1 MVVWLDGWVALT
13 KKTLDRKIEALEAL
27 RAAPLSAASQEQL
40 RKALQDRSNYA
51 VARAAAVVADLQLQA
66 LVQDLVAAFDG
77 FLANGAK
84 ADPQCWGKN
93 AIAKALKDVG
103 HRGAEVFLRG
113 SRHFQWEAVWGG
125 REDTAATLRG
135 TCALALVG
143 SDLGDLEILRRLAEL
158 LADPAKTVRVDAARA
173 IAQLGRVEGAIL
185 LRFKALSGDR
195 EPEVVGQCLS
205 ALLAIEPRVSIPFV
219 AQFLDAAGE
228 DVRIEA
234 AGALSES
241 AEPEAMQALEWFWN
255 RQTDPGVRRTLL
267 ALLGAS
273 PVPESA
279 RLLVRVLGEASGE
292 TAIEAVQALAR
303 SRFRAQVREEAAA
316 AVARGGD
323 ARARRAFESAFG
335 AG

>member
-1 MVVWLDGWVALT
+1 MT
-13 KKTLDRKIEALEAL
+13 KKSLDRKIEALEAL
-27 RAAPLSAASQEQL
+27 WAAPLSAATREQL

-51 VARAAAVVADLQLQA
+51 AGKAASVIAELQIQA
-66 LVQDLVAAFDG
+66 LIPDLVAAFER
-77 FLANGAK
+77 FLADGAK
-84 ADPQCWGKN
+84 SDPQCWGKN
-93 AIAKALKDVG
+93 AIAKALKDLG
-103 HRGAEVFLRG
+103 NRGAEVFLRG

-173 IAQLGRVEGAIL
+173 VAQLGRVKGAIL
-185 LRFKALSGDR
+185 LRYKALSGDG
-195 EPEVVGQCLS
+195 EPEVAGQCLS

-219 AQFLDAAGE
+219 AQFLEVADE
-228 DVRIEA
+228 EVRMEA
-234 AGALSES
+234 AGALCEC
-241 AEPEAMQALEWFWN
+241 AEPESMQAVEEFWN
-255 RQTDPGVRRTLL
+255 RQTDPVVRRTLL

-279 RLLVRVLGEASGE
+279 RLLVRILGEASGD
-292 TAIEAVQALAR
+292 TAIDAVQALGR
-303 SRFRAQVREEAAA
+303 SRFRAQVRQEAAA

-323 ARARRAFESAFG
+323 ARARRAFEVAFRG
-335 AG
+335 E